1 MAERRALL
9 IGVSGFTEASDE
21 SLFDLDFAARS
32 IEDLSEVL
40 RNGFGYSVTA
50 MTEPGLTTVQLS
62 DAVRTA
68 LVSTAQDDILLLHL
82 LTHGVARGNLLYALG
97 CDGLI
102 DETAEVGAWLAGLQY
117 AHDRPLGLLSLDMCH
132 SGIVTQLPWQASYD
146 SGGRRGWVIAACE
159 PDRRA
164 FDGLY
169 TRALTSVLRELAN
182 NDIEVS
188 PSDKFVPLQTVA
200 RTVRSAVVTMARGAG
215 NYQQYVVTSRLDMT
229 ADAPAP
235 PFFPFLRQAR

>member
-1 MAERRALL
+1 M
-9 IGVSGFTEASDE
+9 
-21 SLFDLDFAARS
+21 
-32 IEDLSEVL
+32 
-40 RNGFGYSVTA
+40 
-50 MTEPGLTTVQLS
+50 
-62 DAVRTA
+62 
-68 LVSTAQDDILLLHL
+68 LLHL

-169 TRALTSVLRELAN
+169 TRALTTVLRELAN

-188 PSDKFVPLQTVA
+188 PRDKFVPLQTVA

-235 PFFPFLRQAR
+235 PFFPLPSPGEVTEERHSSPTDPSLLPYLQDTDFAHFIEKAAGSAVLNDLIGGLVGCFSGRAHELGALSRWFDNAVGGRARSRYR